1 MRFNKM
7 LHLCRGNPRY
17 VYRVEKDLLE
27 SSPLEKDL
35 GVLVDKQLDMNQQCA
50 SAAWEA
56 DSIPG
61 CIKR

>member
-1 MRFNKM
+1 MRFTKM

-17 VYRVEKDLLE
+17 VYRVEKDLE

-35 GVLVDKQLDMNQQCA
+35 GVLVDKQLDMNQQRG
-50 SAAWEA
+50 SAAWES
-56 DSIPG
+56 DSILG